1 MTVIKL
7 CGIAVIGVCAALI
20 MRAAK
25 SELAMPVGVITGIII
40 LASAISSMYPI
51 VAFCRGIIAG
61 KFLFALFLHGSEGSR
76 HRNSRADRRRYMQR
90 QRRGGCGVETG
101 VCRQGGHTS
110 ARTACGTR
118 NFISDAKKYLNE
130 K

>member
-51 VAFCRGIIAG
+51 VAFAEELSRENSYSLYFSTVLKALGIGIAAQTAADICRDSGEGTVASKLEFAAKVGILLLGLPVVREILSLTQ
-61 KFLFALFLHGSEGSR
+61 KILE
-76 HRNSRADRRRYMQR
+76 
-90 QRRGGCGVETG
+90 
-101 VCRQGGHTS
+101 
-110 ARTACGTR
+110 
-118 NFISDAKKYLNE
+118 
-130 K
+130 

>member
-25 SELAMPVGVITGIII
+25 SELAIPVGVITCVII

-51 VAFCRGIIAG
+51 VAFAEGLSRENSYSLYFSAVLKALGIGITAQTAADICRDSGEGAVASKLEFAAKVGILLLGLPVVREILSLTQ
-61 KFLFALFLHGSEGSR
+61 KILE
-76 HRNSRADRRRYMQR
+76 
-90 QRRGGCGVETG
+90 
-101 VCRQGGHTS
+101 
-110 ARTACGTR
+110 
-118 NFISDAKKYLNE
+118 
-130 K
+130 

>member
-51 VAFCRGIIAG
+51 VAFAEE
-61 KFLFALFLHGSEGSR
+61 L
-76 HRNSRADRRRYMQR
+76 
-90 QRRGGCGVETG
+90 
-101 VCRQGGHTS
+101 
-110 ARTACGTR
+110 
-118 NFISDAKKYLNE
+118 
-130 K
+130 

>member
-51 VAFCRGIIAG
+51 VAFAEEISRENSYSLYFSTVLKALGIGIAAQTAADICRDSGEGAVASKLEFAAKVGILLLGLPVVREILSLTQ
-61 KFLFALFLHGSEGSR
+61 KILE
-76 HRNSRADRRRYMQR
+76 
-90 QRRGGCGVETG
+90 
-101 VCRQGGHTS
+101 
-110 ARTACGTR
+110 
-118 NFISDAKKYLNE
+118 
-130 K
+130 

>member
-51 VAFCRGIIAG
+51 VAFAEELSRENSYSLYFSTVLKALGIGIAAQTAADICRDSGEGAVASKLEFAAKVGILLLGLPVVREILSQTQ
-61 KFLFALFLHGSEGSR
+61 KILE
-76 HRNSRADRRRYMQR
+76 
-90 QRRGGCGVETG
+90 
-101 VCRQGGHTS
+101 
-110 ARTACGTR
+110 
-118 NFISDAKKYLNE
+118 
-130 K
+130 

>member
-25 SELAMPVGVITGIII
+25 SELAMPVGVITSIII

-51 VAFCRGIIAG
+51 VAFAEELSRENSYSLYFSTVLKALGIGIAAQTAADICRDSGEGAVASKLEFAAKVGILLLGLPVVREILSLTQ
-61 KFLFALFLHGSEGSR
+61 KILE
-76 HRNSRADRRRYMQR
+76 
-90 QRRGGCGVETG
+90 
-101 VCRQGGHTS
+101 
-110 ARTACGTR
+110 
-118 NFISDAKKYLNE
+118 
-130 K
+130 

>member
-25 SELAMPVGVITGIII
+25 SELAIPVGVITCVII

-51 VAFCRGIIAG
+51 VAFAEGLSRENSYSIYFSTVLKALGIGITAQTAADICRDSGEGAVASKLEFAAKVGILLLGLPVVREILSLTQ
-61 KFLFALFLHGSEGSR
+61 KILE
-76 HRNSRADRRRYMQR
+76 
-90 QRRGGCGVETG
+90 
-101 VCRQGGHTS
+101 
-110 ARTACGTR
+110 
-118 NFISDAKKYLNE
+118 
-130 K
+130 

>member
-25 SELAMPVGVITGIII
+25 SELAIPVGVITCVII

-51 VAFCRGIIAG
+51 VAFAEGLSQENSYSLYFSAVLKALGIGITAQTAADICRDSGEGAVASKLEFATKVGILLLGLPVVREILSLTQ
-61 KFLFALFLHGSEGSR
+61 KILE
-76 HRNSRADRRRYMQR
+76 
-90 QRRGGCGVETG
+90 
-101 VCRQGGHTS
+101 
-110 ARTACGTR
+110 
-118 NFISDAKKYLNE
+118 
-130 K
+130 

>member
-40 LASAISSMYPI
+40 LAFAISSVYPI
-51 VAFCRGIIAG
+51 VAFAEELSRENSYSLYFSTVLKALGIGIAAQTAADICRDSGEGAVASKLEFAAKVGILLLGLPVVREILSLTQ
-61 KFLFALFLHGSEGSR
+61 KILE
-76 HRNSRADRRRYMQR
+76 
-90 QRRGGCGVETG
+90 
-101 VCRQGGHTS
+101 
-110 ARTACGTR
+110 
-118 NFISDAKKYLNE
+118 
-130 K
+130 

>member
-25 SELAMPVGVITGIII
+25 SELAIPVGVITGIII

-51 VAFCRGIIAG
+51 VAFAEELSRENSYSLYFSTVLKALGIGIAAQTAADICRDSGEGAVASKLEFAAKVGILLLGLPVVREILSLTQ
-61 KFLFALFLHGSEGSR
+61 KILE
-76 HRNSRADRRRYMQR
+76 
-90 QRRGGCGVETG
+90 
-101 VCRQGGHTS
+101 
-110 ARTACGTR
+110 
-118 NFISDAKKYLNE
+118 
-130 K
+130 

>member
-25 SELAMPVGVITGIII
+25 SELAIPVGVITCVII

-51 VAFCRGIIAG
+51 VAFAEGLSRENSYSLYFSAVLKALGIGITAQTAADICRDSGEGAVASKLEFAAEVGILLLGLPVVREILSLTQ
-61 KFLFALFLHGSEGSR
+61 KILE
-76 HRNSRADRRRYMQR
+76 
-90 QRRGGCGVETG
+90 
-101 VCRQGGHTS
+101 
-110 ARTACGTR
+110 
-118 NFISDAKKYLNE
+118 
-130 K
+130 

>member
-51 VAFCRGIIAG
+51 VAFAEGLSRENSYSLYFSTVLNALGIGIAAHTAADICRDSGEGAVASKLEFAAKVGILLLGLPVVREILSLTQ
-61 KFLFALFLHGSEGSR
+61 KILE
-76 HRNSRADRRRYMQR
+76 
-90 QRRGGCGVETG
+90 
-101 VCRQGGHTS
+101 
-110 ARTACGTR
+110 
-118 NFISDAKKYLNE
+118 
-130 K
+130 

>member
-51 VAFCRGIIAG
+51 VAFAEELSRENSYSLYFSTVLKALGIGIAAQTAADICRDSGEGAVASKLEFAAKVGILLLGLPVVREILSLTQ
-61 KFLFALFLHGSEGSR
+61 KILEL
-76 HRNSRADRRRYMQR
+76 
-90 QRRGGCGVETG
+90 
-101 VCRQGGHTS
+101 
-110 ARTACGTR
+110 
-118 NFISDAKKYLNE
+118 K
-130 K
+130 

>member
-51 VAFCRGIIAG
+51 VAFAGELSRENSYSLYFSTVLKALGIGIAAQTAADICRDSGEGAVASKLEFAAKVGILLLGLPVVREILSLTQ
-61 KFLFALFLHGSEGSR
+61 KILE
-76 HRNSRADRRRYMQR
+76 
-90 QRRGGCGVETG
+90 
-101 VCRQGGHTS
+101 
-110 ARTACGTR
+110 
-118 NFISDAKKYLNE
+118 
-130 K
+130 

>member
-25 SELAMPVGVITGIII
+25 SELAIPVGVITCVII

-51 VAFCRGIIAG
+51 VAFAEGLSRENSYSLYFFAVLKALGIGITAQTAADICRDSGEGAVASKLEFAAKVGILLLGLPVVREILSLTQ
-61 KFLFALFLHGSEGSR
+61 KILE
-76 HRNSRADRRRYMQR
+76 
-90 QRRGGCGVETG
+90 
-101 VCRQGGHTS
+101 
-110 ARTACGTR
+110 
-118 NFISDAKKYLNE
+118 
-130 K
+130 

>member
-25 SELAMPVGVITGIII
+25 SELAIPVGVITCVII

-51 VAFCRGIIAG
+51 VAFAEGLSRENSYSLYFSAVLKALGIGITAQTAADICRDSGEGVVASKLEFAAKVGILLLGLPVVREILSLTQ
-61 KFLFALFLHGSEGSR
+61 KILE
-76 HRNSRADRRRYMQR
+76 
-90 QRRGGCGVETG
+90 
-101 VCRQGGHTS
+101 
-110 ARTACGTR
+110 
-118 NFISDAKKYLNE
+118 
-130 K
+130 

>member
-25 SELAMPVGVITGIII
+25 SELAIPVGVINCVII

-51 VAFCRGIIAG
+51 VAFAEGLSRENSYSLYFSAVLKALGIGITAQTAADICRDSGEGAVASKLEFAAKVGILLLGLPVVREILSLTQ
-61 KFLFALFLHGSEGSR
+61 KILE
-76 HRNSRADRRRYMQR
+76 
-90 QRRGGCGVETG
+90 
-101 VCRQGGHTS
+101 
-110 ARTACGTR
+110 
-118 NFISDAKKYLNE
+118 
-130 K
+130 

>member
-40 LASAISSMYPI
+40 LASAISSVYPI
-51 VAFCRGIIAG
+51 VAFAEELSRENSYSLYFSTVLKALGIGIAAQTAADICRDSGEGAVASKLEFAAKVGILLMGLPVVREILSLTQ
-61 KFLFALFLHGSEGSR
+61 KILE
-76 HRNSRADRRRYMQR
+76 
-90 QRRGGCGVETG
+90 
-101 VCRQGGHTS
+101 
-110 ARTACGTR
+110 
-118 NFISDAKKYLNE
+118 
-130 K
+130 

>member
-25 SELAMPVGVITGIII
+25 SELAIPVGVITCVII

-51 VAFCRGIIAG
+51 VAFAEGLSREYSLYFSAVLKALGIGITAQTAADICRDSGEGAVASKLEFAAKVGILLLGLPVVREILSLTQ
-61 KFLFALFLHGSEGSR
+61 KILE
-76 HRNSRADRRRYMQR
+76 
-90 QRRGGCGVETG
+90 
-101 VCRQGGHTS
+101 
-110 ARTACGTR
+110 
-118 NFISDAKKYLNE
+118 
-130 K
+130 

>member
-51 VAFCRGIIAG
+51 VAFAEELSRENSYSLYFSTVLKALGIGIAAQTAADICRDSGEGAVASKLEFAAKVGILLLGLPVVREILSLTQ
-61 KFLFALFLHGSEGSR
+61 KIL
-76 HRNSRADRRRYMQR
+76 
-90 QRRGGCGVETG
+90 
-101 VCRQGGHTS
+101 
-110 ARTACGTR
+110 
-118 NFISDAKKYLNE
+118 K
-130 K
+130 

>member
-51 VAFCRGIIAG
+51 VAFAEELSRENSYSLYFSTVLKALGIAERGLWRRSWSLPPRWAYFCSDCLWYA
-61 KFLFALFLHGSEGSR
+61 KFCL
-76 HRNSRADRRRYMQR
+76 
-90 QRRGGCGVETG
+90 
-101 VCRQGGHTS
+101 
-110 ARTACGTR
+110 
-118 NFISDAKKYLNE
+118 
-130 K
+130 

>member
-51 VAFCRGIIAG
+51 VAFAEELSRENSYSLYFSTVLKALGIGIAAQTAADICRDSGEGAVASKLELAAKVGILLLGLPVVREILSLTQ
-61 KFLFALFLHGSEGSR
+61 KILE
-76 HRNSRADRRRYMQR
+76 
-90 QRRGGCGVETG
+90 
-101 VCRQGGHTS
+101 
-110 ARTACGTR
+110 
-118 NFISDAKKYLNE
+118 
-130 K
+130 

>member
-40 LASAISSMYPI
+40 IASAISSMYPI
-51 VAFCRGIIAG
+51 VAFAEELSRENSYSLYFSTVLKALGIGIAAQTAADICRDSGEGAVASKLEFAAKVGILLLGLPVVREILSLTQ
-61 KFLFALFLHGSEGSR
+61 KILE
-76 HRNSRADRRRYMQR
+76 
-90 QRRGGCGVETG
+90 
-101 VCRQGGHTS
+101 
-110 ARTACGTR
+110 
-118 NFISDAKKYLNE
+118 
-130 K
+130 

>member
-51 VAFCRGIIAG
+51 VAFAEELSRENSYSLYFSTVLKALGIGIAAQTAADICRDSGEGAVASKLEFAAKVGILLLGLPVIREILSLTQ
-61 KFLFALFLHGSEGSR
+61 KILE
-76 HRNSRADRRRYMQR
+76 
-90 QRRGGCGVETG
+90 
-101 VCRQGGHTS
+101 
-110 ARTACGTR
+110 
-118 NFISDAKKYLNE
+118 
-130 K
+130 

>member
-51 VAFCRGIIAG
+51 VAFAEELSRENSYSLYFSTVLKALGIGIAAQTAADICRDSGEGAVASKLEFAAKVGILLLGLPVVREILSLTP
-61 KFLFALFLHGSEGSR
+61 KILE
-76 HRNSRADRRRYMQR
+76 
-90 QRRGGCGVETG
+90 
-101 VCRQGGHTS
+101 
-110 ARTACGTR
+110 
-118 NFISDAKKYLNE
+118 
-130 K
+130 

>member
-25 SELAMPVGVITGIII
+25 SELAIPVSVITCVII

-51 VAFCRGIIAG
+51 VAFAEGLSRENSYSLYFSAVLKALGIGITAQTAADICRDSGEGAVASKLEFAAKVGILLLGLPVVREILSLTQ
-61 KFLFALFLHGSEGSR
+61 KILE
-76 HRNSRADRRRYMQR
+76 
-90 QRRGGCGVETG
+90 
-101 VCRQGGHTS
+101 
-110 ARTACGTR
+110 
-118 NFISDAKKYLNE
+118 
-130 K
+130 

>member
-25 SELAMPVGVITGIII
+25 SELAIPVGVITCVII

-51 VAFCRGIIAG
+51 VAFAEGLSRENSYSLYFSAVLKALGIGITAQTAADICRDSGEGAVASKLEFGAKVGILLLGLPVVREILSLTQ
-61 KFLFALFLHGSEGSR
+61 KILE
-76 HRNSRADRRRYMQR
+76 
-90 QRRGGCGVETG
+90 
-101 VCRQGGHTS
+101 
-110 ARTACGTR
+110 
-118 NFISDAKKYLNE
+118 
-130 K
+130 